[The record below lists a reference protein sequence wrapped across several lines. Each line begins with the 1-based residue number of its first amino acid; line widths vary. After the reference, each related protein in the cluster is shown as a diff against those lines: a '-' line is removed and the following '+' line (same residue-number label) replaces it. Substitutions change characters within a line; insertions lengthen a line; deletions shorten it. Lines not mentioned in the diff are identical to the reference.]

1 MEKLST
7 EETKKQLLQAKHR
20 MEAAQARDRKKE
32 RSARTRRLILEGAE
46 LEGVVPEVR
55 EMTTEE
61 LRPSSA
67 PFTETF
73 LSILCPPALFICSLQ
88 TNINPSAGGHIYI

>member
-46 LEGVVPEVR
+46 LELR

-61 LRPSSA
+61 LRH
-67 PFTETF
+67 F
-73 LSILCPPALFICSLQ
+73 LLLHLQ
-88 TNINPSAGGHIYI
+88 KHS

>member
-32 RSARTRRLILEGAE
+32 RNARTRRLILEGAE
-46 LEGVVPEVR
+46 LEYVIPEVR
-55 EMTTEE
+55 EMSREE
-61 LRPSSA
+61 LRH
-67 PFTETF
+67 F
-73 LSILCPPALFICSLQ
+73 LSFHLQ
-88 TNINPSAGGHIYI
+88 KHD

>member
-46 LEGVVPEVR
+46 PEVR

-61 LRPSSA
+61 LRH
-67 PFTETF
+67 F
-73 LSILCPPALFICSLQ
+73 LLLHLQ
-88 TNINPSAGGHIYI
+88 KHS

>member
-20 MEAAQARDRKKE
+20 MEAVQARDRKKE

-46 LEGVVPEVR
+46 LERVVPEVR
-55 EMTTEE
+55 EMTPEE
-61 LRPSSA
+61 LRY
-67 PFTETF
+67 F
-73 LSILCPPALFICSLQ
+73 LLLHLQ
-88 TNINPSAGGHIYI
+88 KHS

>member
-1 MEKLST
+1 
-7 EETKKQLLQAKHR
+7 

-46 LEGVVPEVR
+46 LERVVPEVR

-61 LRPSSA
+61 LRH
-67 PFTETF
+67 F
-73 LSILCPPALFICSLQ
+73 LLLHLQ
-88 TNINPSAGGHIYI
+88 KHS

>member
-46 LEGVVPEVR
+46 LEKIVPEVKD
-55 EMTTEE
+55 MTTDE
-61 LRPSSA
+61 LRQ
-67 PFTETF
+67 F
-73 LSILCPPALFICSLQ
+73 LLLHLQ
-88 TNINPSAGGHIYI
+88 KHF

>member
-20 MEAAQARDRKKE
+20 MEAVQARDRKKE

-46 LEGVVPEVR
+46 LERVVPEVR

-61 LRPSSA
+61 LRHC
-67 PFTETF
+67 
-73 LSILCPPALFICSLQ
+73 LLLHLQ
-88 TNINPSAGGHIYI
+88 KHS

>member
-46 LEGVVPEVR
+46 LE
-55 EMTTEE
+55 
-61 LRPSSA
+61 
-67 PFTETF
+67 
-73 LSILCPPALFICSLQ
+73 LSLI
-88 TNINPSAGGHIYI
+88 HI